1 MCLVGTNGILKFEL
15 VPTFKNRKNSHKR
28 LDFLTFCKLNSSGNA
43 GPTFPPG
50 SILLALSGG
59 CPWEHSLH
67 ILPFAAGPT
76 MPCRLPDINPQCQ
89 LLFMVG
95 IVLFS
100 VLPAC
105 LVHLVA
111 TVDDLIY
118 FFDIPPPLNNK
129 IIFRTNQEMKLII
142 TKV

>member
-1 MCLVGTNGILKFEL
+1 
-15 VPTFKNRKNSHKR
+15 
-28 LDFLTFCKLNSSGNA
+28 
-43 GPTFPPG
+43 
-50 SILLALSGG
+50 
-59 CPWEHSLH
+59 
-67 ILPFAAGPT
+67 
-76 MPCRLPDINPQCQ
+76 
-89 LLFMVG
+89 MVG

-105 LVHLVA
+105 LVYLVA

-142 TKV
+142 TKVWKNKHQYELTGSAFSYIELHTYYYASTNLELNITVQIKKTVIDPYL